1 MFQDESS
8 EDSSSP
14 DEGIEDDG
22 PAYLQQ
28 LRDELAEERQR
39 ALERRHAYE
48 AKSAEQR

>member
-28 LRDELAEERQR
+28 LRGELAEERQR
-39 ALERRHAYE
+39 ALERRDAYE